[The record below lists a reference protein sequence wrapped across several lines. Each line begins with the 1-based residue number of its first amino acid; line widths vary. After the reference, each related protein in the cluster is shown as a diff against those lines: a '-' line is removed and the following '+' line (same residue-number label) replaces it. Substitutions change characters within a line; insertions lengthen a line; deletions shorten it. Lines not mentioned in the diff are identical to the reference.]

1 MPRSVT
7 RSDRRGSI
15 SPDRKRWHM
24 KKAPARGALKKS
36 EKKIETGFRPLGIL
50 GAITSGLMA
59 TAKFQAWTNATWIW
73 DSAAADTPC
82 VEVLNEMRNWI
93 TAINLNASQSGKQV
107 VLLKDENSSTA
118 ANFRGYVIQLPM
130 QNQAGSLYHGFYS
143 NTTANLRGYVS
154 TGFTNDTSNSG
165 YGTHT
170 GTVVSDTTWAWK
182 NTVTTSGQIVIGSST
197 VDGEEFFV
205 WGWNLDNSAS
215 YGDCVMIF
223 KDERG
228 EWAACVSDGAG
239 TTGLTYDDLLLAWRN
254 PANFETTSNT
264 AILLPMSLYVGA
276 GPSNTEFRY
285 RIIPASPDLLYA
297 ASTSY
302 SQASYV
308 PLAGGDNAVLAAQ
321 YGPFIRYTPV

>member
-1 MPRSVT
+1 M
-7 RSDRRGSI
+7 G
-15 SPDRKRWHM
+15 
-24 KKAPARGALKKS
+24 LEKS
-36 EKKIETGFRPLGIL
+36 EKKIETGPRSLGIL
-50 GAITSGLMA
+50 GAITNGLMA
-59 TAKFQAWTNATWIW
+59 TVKLQAWTNATWVW
-73 DSAAADTPC
+73 DSAAAGTPC
-82 VEVLNEMRNWI
+82 VEVLNEMRGWI
-93 TAINLNASQSGKQV
+93 TAINGNASQSGKQV
-107 VLLKDENSSTA
+107 ALLKDENSSTA
-118 ANFRGYVIQLPM
+118 ANFRGYVVQLPM

-143 NTTANLRGYVS
+143 NNTTNLRGYVS

-170 GTVVSDTTWAWK
+170 GTVASDVSWSWK
-182 NTVTTSGQIVIGSST
+182 NTVTTSGQIIIGFST

-205 WGWNLDNSAS
+205 WGWNLDGNSS

-228 EWAACVSDGAG
+228 EWAACGSDGAG
-239 TTGLTYDDLLLAWRN
+239 TTGLVYDDLLAEWRN
-254 PANFETTSNT
+254 PTNFETTNNT
-264 AILLPMSLYVGA
+264 AILLPVSLYMLS

-285 RIIPASPDLLYA
+285 RITAASPDLLYA
-297 ASTSY
+297 SSTSY